1 MVHFGETLWFLPEV
15 LMLRFSGL
23 ILLLAA
29 SGFLSQSNPKPVDA
43 TANNPMPSGSLGP
56 ASPMLEPRSGH
67 TATLLPDGKV
77 LIVGGMRRNQDF
89 YRSSELYD
97 PVTGK
102 FQAAGDMAIARVG
115 HAAVLLHSGKVL
127 IVGGW
132 VGHGETDSAEIYDPS
147 TGKFSTLAKM
157 TSRRG
162 RPAATLLTNGDV
174 LITGGGASYGPG
186 GIASAELFHAATD
199 DFEPLGPMHSARIAQ
214 TTTVLRDGRV
224 LIAGGRADSVTASA
238 EIFDPATKKFTVTG
252 NLLAARY
259 KHSAGLLPDGRVLLA
274 GGSDDRDWSG
284 TMNSAEIYDP
294 KNQTFTA
301 ASPLNESRFKL
312 PPEAVQLSSGQLLFA
327 GGSKTVEVYDPASR
341 KFLLAAGQIDA
352 ARHFMTATKLND
364 GSVLLAGGY
373 PDNDRAIN
381 ETWIYHP

>member
-1 MVHFGETLWFLPEV
+1 MVHFGETLQFLPEV

-23 ILLLAA
+23 ILFLSA
-29 SGFLSQSNPKPVDA
+29 SGFLFQSNPEPVDPTES
-43 TANNPMPSGSLGP
+43 TASGSVRP

-89 YRSSELYD
+89 YRSAELYD

-102 FQAAGDMAIARVG
+102 FQPAGDMAIARVG

-132 VGHGETDSAEIYDPS
+132 IGHGETDSAEIYDPAI
-147 TGKFSTLAKM
+147 GKFSPLAKM
-157 TSRRG
+157 TAKRG
-162 RPAATLLTNGDV
+162 NPAPTLLSNGDV
-174 LITGGGASYGPG
+174 LITGGADTFGPG
-186 GIASAELFHAATD
+186 GIASAELFHAATGV
-199 DFEPLGPMHSARIAQ
+199 FEPLAPMHSARIEQ

-224 LIAGGRADSVTASA
+224 LIVGGRADSVTSTA
-238 EIFDPATKKFTVTG
+238 EIFDPATKKFTATG
-252 NLLAARY
+252 NLLTARY
-259 KHSAGLLPDGRVLLA
+259 KHSAGLLPDGRVLIA
-274 GGSDDRDWSG
+274 GGADDRDWSG
-284 TMNSAEIYDP
+284 TMSSAEIYDP
-294 KNQTFTA
+294 KKQTFTA
-301 ASPLNESRFKL
+301 TSPLHDSRFKL
-312 PPEAVQLSSGQLLFA
+312 PREAVQLSSGQLLFA

-341 KFLLAAGQIDA
+341 KFLVATGQIDA
-352 ARHFMTATKLND
+352 ARHFLTATKLKD

-373 PDNDRAIN
+373 PDNDRATN

>member
-1 MVHFGETLWFLPEV
+1 
-15 LMLRFSGL
+15 MLRFSGL
-23 ILLLAA
+23 ILFLAA
-29 SGFLSQSNPKPVDA
+29 SDFLYQSNPQPVDA
-43 TANNPMPSGSLGP
+43 TANNPMPSGSLRP

-89 YRSSELYD
+89 YRSAELYD
-97 PVTGK
+97 PATGK
-102 FQAAGDMAIARVG
+102 FQSAGDMVIARVG
-115 HAAVLLHSGKVL
+115 HAAVLLHSDKVL

-132 VGHGETDSAEIYDPS
+132 IGHGETDSAEIYDPA

-157 TSRRG
+157 TAKRG
-162 RPAATLLTNGDV
+162 NPAATLLTNGDV
-174 LITGGGASYGPG
+174 LITGGADTFGPG
-186 GIASAELFHAATD
+186 GVASAEIFHATTGV
-199 DFEPLGPMHSARIAQ
+199 FEPLASMHSARIEQ

-238 EIFDPATKKFTVTG
+238 EIFDPATKTFTMTG
-252 NLLAARY
+252 NLLTARY

-274 GGSDDRDWSG
+274 GGADDRDWSG
-284 TMNSAEIYDP
+284 AMNSAEIYDP

-301 ASPLNESRFKL
+301 TSPLHDSRFKL
-312 PPEAVQLSSGQLLFA
+312 PREAVQLSSGQLLFA

-341 KFLLAAGQIDA
+341 KFLIAAGQIDA
-352 ARHFMTATKLND
+352 ARHFLTATKLKD

-373 PDNDRAIN
+373 PDNDRATN
-381 ETWIYHP
+381 QTWIYHP